1 MKKFFKCIV
10 EQFVNLFSVYPQKV
24 VVTCVDK
31 KKSLSFG
38 GISYSLIL
46 RTKETNEIIQLL
58 VNIDDY
64 YKFDIGKEVEMIL
77 YKNSDGSW
85 CDRSY

>member
-1 MKKFFKCIV
+1 MKKFFKWIG
-10 EQFVNLFSVYPQKV
+10 EQLFNLFSVYPQEV

-46 RTKETNEIIQLL
+46 RTKETNEIIHLL

-64 YKFDIGKEVEMIL
+64 YRFDIGKEVKMIL
-77 YKNSDGSW
+77 CKNSSGSW
-85 CDRSY
+85 CDRPY